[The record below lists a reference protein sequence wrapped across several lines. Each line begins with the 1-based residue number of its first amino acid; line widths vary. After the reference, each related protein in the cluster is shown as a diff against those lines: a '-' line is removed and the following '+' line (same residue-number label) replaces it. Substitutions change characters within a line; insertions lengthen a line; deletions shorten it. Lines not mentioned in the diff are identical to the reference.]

1 MDPAAR
7 NGDQPCEE
15 QPPRWKPLLSMY
27 RPKELRSMTF
37 EDDGE
42 SDAAIDLLW
51 TDALRDMPWD
61 IAFGD
66 TLVVP
71 AEGVRYFKNAGLKF
85 VENELLTM
93 GELTP
98 EELEE
103 YRNRWRN

>member
-1 MDPAAR
+1 MDPATR
-7 NGDQPCEE
+7 NGDQPHQE

-37 EDDGE
+37 DEEGE

-71 AEGVRYFKNAGLKF
+71 AEGVRFFRDAGLKF
-85 VENELLTM
+85 VENELLTKA
-93 GELTP
+93 ELTP
-98 EELEE
+98 EEWEA
-103 YRNRWRN
+103 YRTRRSS

>member
-1 MDPAAR
+1 
-7 NGDQPCEE
+7 
-15 QPPRWKPLLSMY
+15 MY

-37 EDDGE
+37 EDDTE

-71 AEGVRYFKNAGLKF
+71 AEGVRFFKDAGLRF
-85 VENELLTM
+85 VENDLLTKE
-93 GELTP
+93 ELTAA
-98 EELEE
+98 EWEE
-103 YRNRWRN
+103 YRNRRSS